1 MSLSRPTASSIA
13 RKFVCSAGLCA
24 GVIGISA
31 AQALAAPTPPAPVVP
46 APAVVAA
53 APAVPSTPVAPAAT
67 IVKAATAKVSAELA
81 VCPGQTFSQPFEALK
96 DSNYYTLVEGSEFN
110 SPGEGWELNNGAS
123 IVEATRPNASA
134 GNVLDLPA
142 GSYAVS
148 PPVCV
153 TLQYPTAR
161 AYVEDVQGGGG
172 VTVGVYYAGGKPTGQ
187 VAGQLNAKKNAGWEL
202 SNPFNVKPQL
212 GGNEEGT
219 REVRFI
225 FANTSKGSDFHI
237 SGLYVD
243 PRMV

>member
-1 MSLSRPTASSIA
+1 MSLSRPTASSLA
-13 RKFVCSAGLCA
+13 RKFVCTAGLCA
-24 GVIGISA
+24 GLIGVSA
-31 AQALAAPTPPAPVVP
+31 AQALAAPTPPTAPGPVVATAPVP
-46 APAVVAA
+46 AA
-53 APAVPSTPVAPAAT
+53 ATVA
-67 IVKAATAKVSAELA
+67 KAAPVKVSAELA
-81 VCPGQTFSQPFEALK
+81 VCPGQSFSQPFEALK

-110 SPGEGWELNNGAS
+110 SANEGWEMGNGAQL
-123 IVEATRPNASA
+123 VEATRPDGSV

-142 GSYAVS
+142 GAYAVS

-187 VAGQLNAKKNAGWEL
+187 IAGQLNAKKNAGWEL

-212 GGNEEGT
+212 GGSEEGV
-219 REVRFI
+219 REVRFV
-225 FANTSKGSDFHI
+225 FANIGRGSDFHV

>member
-13 RKFVCSAGLCA
+13 RKFTATAGVVAGL
-24 GVIGISA
+24 IGFA
-31 AQALAAPTPPAPVVP
+31 AVPALAAPVPPVV
-46 APAVVAA
+46 APTVAT
-53 APAVPSTPVAPAAT
+53 PAVPTVAAPEAT
-67 IVKAATAKVSAELA
+67 APVKAAPAKVSAELA
-81 VCPGQTFSQPFEALK
+81 VCPGQAFAQPFEALK

-110 SPGEGWELNNGAS
+110 GPNEGWELKNGAEV
-123 IVEATRPNASA
+123 VEGTRPDGSS
-134 GNVLDLPA
+134 GGVLDLPS

-172 VTVGVYYAGGKPTGQ
+172 VIVGVYYAGAKTGPAGQ
-187 VAGQLNAKKNAGWEL
+187 PVAQLNAKKGAGWEL
-202 SNPFNVKPQL
+202 SSPFNVKPQL
-212 GGNEEGT
+212 GGSEEGV

-225 FANTSKGSDFHI
+225 YANTTRNSDFHL

-243 PRMV
+243 PRMS

>member
-13 RKFVCSAGLCA
+13 RKFAATAGVVAGLL
-24 GVIGISA
+24 GFA
-31 AQALAAPTPPAPVVP
+31 AIPALAAPVPPAAPVVATVATP
-46 APAVVAA
+46 EAIAP
-53 APAVPSTPVAPAAT
+53 
-67 IVKAATAKVSAELA
+67 VKAAPAKVSAELA

-110 SPGEGWELNNGAS
+110 GPEEGWELNNGAQ
-123 IVEATRPNASA
+123 IVEGTRPDGST
-134 GNVLDLPA
+134 GGVLELPS

-161 AYVEDVQGGGG
+161 GYIEAVQGGGG
-172 VTVGVYYAGGKPTGQ
+172 VTVGVYYAGSKPAGQ
-187 VAGQLNAKKNAGWEL
+187 PVGQLNAKVGKGWEL
-202 SNPFNVKPQL
+202 SAPFNVKPQL
-212 GGNEEGT
+212 GGSQEGV

-225 FANTSKGSDFHI
+225 YANTTRSSDFHV

-243 PRMV
+243 PRMS

>member
-1 MSLSRPTASSIA
+1 MSLSRPTASNIA
-13 RKFVCSAGLCA
+13 RKFVCTAGVCAGLI
-24 GVIGISA
+24 GVSS
-31 AQALAAPTPPAPVVP
+31 AQALAAPTPPAPP
-46 APAVVAA
+46 AAAGAPVVAA
-53 APAVPSTPVAPAAT
+53 VPVAPAAT
-67 IVKAATAKVSAELA
+67 IVKAAPAKVSAELA
-81 VCPGQTFSQPFEALK
+81 VCPGQSFSQPFEALK

-123 IVEATRPNASA
+123 LVEGTRPDGGA
-134 GNVLDLPA
+134 GNVLDLPT

-161 AYVEDVQGGGG
+161 AYVEDVQGAGG
-172 VTVGVYYAGGKPTGQ
+172 VTVGVYYAGAKPTGQ
-187 VAGQLNAKKNAGWEL
+187 VSGQLNTKKNGGWEL
-202 SNPFNVKPQL
+202 SNPFNVSPQL
-212 GGNEEGT
+212 TGAVEGI

-225 FANTSKGSDFHI
+225 FANTSKGSDFHL

>member
-1 MSLSRPTASSIA
+1 MIALSATPSLAAKWSPE
-13 RKFVCSAGLCA
+13 A
-24 GVIGISA
+24 GV
-31 AQALAAPTPPAPVVP
+31 PT
-46 APAVVAA
+46 APAVATVT
-53 APAVPSTPVAPAAT
+53 APAEAVAQ
-67 IVKAATAKVSAELA
+67 VKEATAKVSAELA

-110 SPGEGWELNNGAS
+110 GPNEGWELKNGAEV
-123 IVEATRPNASA
+123 VEGTRPDGSS
-134 GNVLDLPA
+134 GGVLDLPS

-172 VTVGVYYAGGKPTGQ
+172 VIVGVYYAGAKTGPAGQ
-187 VAGQLNAKKNAGWEL
+187 PVAQLNAKKGAGWEL
-202 SNPFNVKPQL
+202 SSPFNVKPQL
-212 GGNEEGT
+212 GGSEEGV

-225 FANTSKGSDFHI
+225 YANATRNSDFHL

-243 PRMV
+243 PRMS